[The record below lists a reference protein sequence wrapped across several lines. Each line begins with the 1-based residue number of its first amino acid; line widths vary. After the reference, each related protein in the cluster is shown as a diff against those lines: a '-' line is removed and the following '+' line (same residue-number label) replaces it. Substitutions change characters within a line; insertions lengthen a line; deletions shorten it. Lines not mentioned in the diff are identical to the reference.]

1 MNMQTARSVDNR
13 ELAGFK
19 SNPMIDRSKVA
30 RCAKSA
36 LLVAAIFCAATLVGG
51 LIKGIGSRQP
61 MPWLHPWAPFA
72 AIGALFAGVF
82 AVFFLWN
89 LIGAIRAQPVY
100 DILEE
105 ETPPSELLRY
115 PVYGFVAMEF
125 YWLILNRTFVV
136 FIAPD
141 GLYGWKTN
149 GPVSNADKTYFEPYQ
164 EMLQDP
170 DFTRDLPAVRKLAAL
185 RGGFI
190 YPKAEIVAVTS
201 DERRQWGMGGIA
213 HSGHVYLR
221 LASGSTRKL
230 ILLGE
235 VIPDNVRDR
244 MIASLGTRVA
254 SMV

>member
-1 MNMQTARSVDNR
+1 
-13 ELAGFK
+13 
-19 SNPMIDRSKVA
+19 
-30 RCAKSA
+30 
-36 LLVAAIFCAATLVGG
+36 
-51 LIKGIGSRQP
+51 
-61 MPWLHPWAPFA
+61 MPWLDPWTPFA

-136 FIAPD
+136 FTAPD

-170 DFTRDLPAVRKLAAL
+170 DFTRDLPAIRKLAAL
-185 RGGFI
+185 PGGFI
-190 YPKAEIVAVTS
+190 YPPSQIASITS
-201 DERRQWGMGGIA
+201 DDRSQWGMGGIP
-213 HSGHVYLR
+213 HSGHVHVR
-221 LASGSTRKL
+221 LASGTTRKL

-235 VIPDNVRDR
+235 VFPENVRDR
-244 MIASLGTRVA
+244 MIASLGTRVE